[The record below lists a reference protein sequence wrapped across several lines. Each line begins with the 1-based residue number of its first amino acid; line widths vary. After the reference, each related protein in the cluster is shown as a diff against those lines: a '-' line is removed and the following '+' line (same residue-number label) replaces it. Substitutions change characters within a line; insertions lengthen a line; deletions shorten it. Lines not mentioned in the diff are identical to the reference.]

1 MSSDGINDFSENI
14 SSIETAK
21 DYNDTKEI
29 EEIVLF
35 DNCWYFPLF
44 FLIFPPFFIQ
54 MSLAFPVK
62 ALLRIDKVNKLLIY
76 TSKNIYGCETCC
88 FRKRILDLSQ
98 IKKCKLYLFSYPS
111 RSTAGFDIRMNCDVE
126 STLGFRD
133 ILFSAIKY
141 DPRVYKQIG
150 ETLKKYV
157 DTEIQN
163 LETNK

>member
-62 ALLRIDKVNKLLIY
+62 ALLRIDKVNKLLIILLKIY
-76 TSKNIYGCETCC
+76 MAVKLVVFEKEYLIYHKLKNANYI
-88 FRKRILDLSQ
+88 FFLIQ
-98 IKKCKLYLFSYPS
+98 
-111 RSTAGFDIRMNCDVE
+111 VE
-126 STLGFRD
+126 ALQVLIF
-133 ILFSAIKY
+133 
-141 DPRVYKQIG
+141 
-150 ETLKKYV
+150 E
-157 DTEIQN
+157 
-163 LETNK
+163 